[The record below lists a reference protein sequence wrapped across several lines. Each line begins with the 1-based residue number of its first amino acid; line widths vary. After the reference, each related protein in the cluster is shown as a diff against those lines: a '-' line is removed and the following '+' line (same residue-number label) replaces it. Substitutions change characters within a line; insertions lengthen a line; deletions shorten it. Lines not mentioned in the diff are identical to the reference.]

1 MAADADV
8 KYKLEDILNKQKAPP
23 QILDLV
29 HVKIDT
35 EEEYKNVIEKIPD
48 YKIKPER
55 VSLIW
60 KACNNLI
67 LLTLTLISKKFYKTI
82 FYVRTGWNSR
92 KLSFDN
98 F

>member
-67 LLTLTLISKKFYKTI
+67 LLTITLFLER
-82 FYVRTGWNSR
+82 F
-92 KLSFDN
+92 
-98 F
+98 

>member
-67 LLTLTLISKKFYKTI
+67 YFWKGSKKNIK
-82 FYVRTGWNSR
+82 NR
-92 KLSFDN
+92 KKH
-98 F
+98 